1 VQEQIRTNFPAF
13 CSCSCRPATAH
24 SSQNLAVLSQ
34 DGTILSQNLRVF
46 TRQAASQCSPDKE
59 PGGNR
64 ATDSWEVN
72 MSTESILGLE
82 SNSPDSAERAPS
94 DSNVDARL
102 NTLRETVLQLLDE
115 VESLAISRPV
125 DIKRG
130 ARFSDEV
137 RQFEVSLIRTAL
149 GRTSG
154 SQTRAARLL
163 GLKPTTLN
171 AKIKRYGITA

>member
-1 VQEQIRTNFPAF
+1 M
-13 CSCSCRPATAH
+13 
-24 SSQNLAVLSQ
+24 SS
-34 DGTILSQNLRVF
+34 
-46 TRQAASQCSPDKE
+46 
-59 PGGNR
+59 
-64 ATDSWEVN
+64 
-72 MSTESILGLE
+72 ESILGLE
-82 SNSPDSAERAPS
+82 ENNPQQVEQTPVNST
-94 DSNVDARL
+94 VDVRL

>member
-1 VQEQIRTNFPAF
+1 M
-13 CSCSCRPATAH
+13 
-24 SSQNLAVLSQ
+24 SSEVL
-34 DGTILSQNLRVF
+34 
-46 TRQAASQCSPDKE
+46 E
-59 PGGNR
+59 
-64 ATDSWEVN
+64 
-72 MSTESILGLE
+72 LE
-82 SNSPDSAERAPS
+82 SNSPDSAEKAPS
-94 DSNVDARL
+94 ESVDVRL
-102 NTLRETVLQLLDE
+102 NTLRETALRLLDE
-115 VESLAISRPV
+115 VESLAVSRPV

-171 AKIKRYGITA
+171 AKIKRYGIMA

>member
-1 VQEQIRTNFPAF
+1 MN
-13 CSCSCRPATAH
+13 
-24 SSQNLAVLSQ
+24 
-34 DGTILSQNLRVF
+34 
-46 TRQAASQCSPDKE
+46 
-59 PGGNR
+59 
-64 ATDSWEVN
+64 
-72 MSTESILGLE
+72 ESILGLDTNQTTE
-82 SNSPDSAERAPS
+82 QAEQAPAVTT
-94 DSNVDARL
+94 NVDVRL

>member
-1 VQEQIRTNFPAF
+1 MI
-13 CSCSCRPATAH
+13 S
-24 SSQNLAVLSQ
+24 
-34 DGTILSQNLRVF
+34 
-46 TRQAASQCSPDKE
+46 
-59 PGGNR
+59 
-64 ATDSWEVN
+64 
-72 MSTESILGLE
+72 ESILGLE
-82 SNSPDSAERAPS
+82 SNNSEPAEQKPS
-94 DSNVDARL
+94 DSNVDVRL

>member
-1 VQEQIRTNFPAF
+1 M
-13 CSCSCRPATAH
+13 
-24 SSQNLAVLSQ
+24 SS
-34 DGTILSQNLRVF
+34 
-46 TRQAASQCSPDKE
+46 
-59 PGGNR
+59 
-64 ATDSWEVN
+64 
-72 MSTESILGLE
+72 ESILGLE
-82 SNSPDSAERAPS
+82 ENNTQQVEQTPVVAT
-94 DSNVDARL
+94 VDARL
-102 NTLRETVLQLLDE
+102 TTLRETVLELLNE

>member
-1 VQEQIRTNFPAF
+1 MN
-13 CSCSCRPATAH
+13 S
-24 SSQNLAVLSQ
+24 
-34 DGTILSQNLRVF
+34 
-46 TRQAASQCSPDKE
+46 
-59 PGGNR
+59 
-64 ATDSWEVN
+64 
-72 MSTESILGLE
+72 ESILGLE
-82 SNSPDSAERAPS
+82 SHSTEAPAQTS
-94 DSNVDARL
+94 GETNVDARL
-102 NTLRETVLQLLDE
+102 NTLRETVLQLLEE

-171 AKIKRYGITA
+171 AKIKRYGIMA

>member
-1 VQEQIRTNFPAF
+1 
-13 CSCSCRPATAH
+13 
-24 SSQNLAVLSQ
+24 
-34 DGTILSQNLRVF
+34 
-46 TRQAASQCSPDKE
+46 
-59 PGGNR
+59 
-64 ATDSWEVN
+64 

-82 SNSPDSAERAPS
+82 SNEPFEQTHG
-94 DSNVDARL
+94 DSNVDVRL
-102 NTLRETVLQLLDE
+102 NTLRETVLQLLTE

-125 DIKRG
+125 DIKGG
-130 ARFSDEV
+130 ACFSDEV

-149 GRTSG
+149 GRTAG

>member
-1 VQEQIRTNFPAF
+1 MN
-13 CSCSCRPATAH
+13 
-24 SSQNLAVLSQ
+24 
-34 DGTILSQNLRVF
+34 
-46 TRQAASQCSPDKE
+46 
-59 PGGNR
+59 
-64 ATDSWEVN
+64 
-72 MSTESILGLE
+72 ESILGLE
-82 SNSPDSAERAPS
+82 SNFVETPEQTSGEST
-94 DSNVDARL
+94 NVDVRL

-125 DIKRG
+125 DIKNG

>member
-1 VQEQIRTNFPAF
+1 MIN
-13 CSCSCRPATAH
+13 
-24 SSQNLAVLSQ
+24 
-34 DGTILSQNLRVF
+34 
-46 TRQAASQCSPDKE
+46 
-59 PGGNR
+59 
-64 ATDSWEVN
+64 
-72 MSTESILGLE
+72 ESILQLE
-82 SNSPDSAERAPS
+82 ANVAESAEQTRTEP
-94 DSNVDARL
+94 NVDVRL

-171 AKIKRYGITA
+171 AKIKRYGILA